1 MYVLLFPATYD
12 TEHHLTSGVRV
23 PMRKAGLAAG
33 GGRGGDLRTFAG
45 RSLAVL
51 ALAILAIAAG
61 FIATSS
67 NSSRTTATVTPGII
81 DLYKG
86 APLGFE
92 RNDGQTDARVK
103 FLSRGD
109 GYMLFL
115 TPSAAVLSMRARSK
129 NAAEVLR
136 MEMVGANSRAKIEGD
151 DRLPGKSNYFI
162 GNDPTKWHDNIPSY
176 SKVWYRG
183 VYPGVDLAFYGA
195 NQRQLEYDFVL
206 APGADPNAIGVRFEG
221 AKNLALDQ
229 QGDLIIQLAD
239 GGKVIHHAPAIYQEI
254 GGTRE
259 TVNGK
264 CVLRGGS
271 AVGFELASYDHSR
284 AVYIDPGLTYST
296 YLGGNKTDAATGIAV
311 ESSDS
316 SGFAYVTGSATST
329 DFPTSAGA
337 FQTKNNS
344 TAAITPTNAFVTK
357 LNADGSGLVYST
369 YLGGSGSDSASGIAV
384 DSSGDAYVAGTA
396 GSTDFP
402 TTIGAYQTKTNST
415 ASFGSNAFVTK
426 LAADGS
432 SLVYST
438 YLGGSGRD
446 SATGIAIDSLD
457 FAYVTGS
464 AGSTDFPTTKGAFQT
479 TNNATE
485 SQDNAFI
492 TKLNTGG
499 TGLVYSTYLGGSAS
513 DNSVAIAVD
522 SMGFAYV
529 TGTADSNNF
538 PTTSGAFQTT
548 DPTTS
553 YTQSFVTK
561 LKTDGSALVYSTY
574 LGGTTGYDVSDAIA
588 VDSGGYAYVAGGAN
602 ASDFPTTAGAF
613 QTANNTTYLAG
624 TNAFVTKFKTDG
636 SGLVYSTYVGGS
648 FIDLAQS
655 IAVDSSGYAYITGS
669 SYSSDYP
676 TTACAFQPGN
686 ASGANMGANGFVTKL
701 ATDGSSLIN
710 STYLGG
716 TTKETEHPED
726 YGAGIALDSSDFTY
740 VTGGAA
746 SANFPTTAGAFQG
759 TNHSTLSG
767 PQASNAF
774 VTKLSLAPVSVCST
788 ATPTSTSG
796 TPTPSG
802 TPAPSGTPTSSS
814 GSPTPSAT
822 PTSSSSKTPTPT
834 ASPTGTPS
842 PTATATAEC
851 TATPVPGKIRIKSKH
866 ANFGSVEV
874 GGMKE
879 KTLTISNAGKVSKK
893 KHPGTITII
902 GESSNNPAFTV
913 KEACTCQQLT
923 PRMKHVKAG
932 SCGVEILFA
941 PSEPMK
947 YSGTLM
953 ITDNLSPSGMQTVK
967 LRGSGKAGKK

>member
-1 MYVLLFPATYD
+1 
-12 TEHHLTSGVRV
+12 
-23 PMRKAGLAAG
+23 MRKAGLAAE
-33 GGRGGDLRTFAG
+33 GGRGDLRTFG

-51 ALAILAIAAG
+51 AVAILAIAAG

-67 NSSRTTATVTPGII
+67 NSSRTNATLTPGII

-115 TPSAAVLSMRARSK
+115 TPSAAVLSMRTSSK

-136 MEMVGANSRAKIEGD
+136 MEMVGANSRAKIEGN
-151 DRLPGKSNYFI
+151 DRLAGESNYFI
-162 GNDPTKWHDNIPSY
+162 GNDPTKWHTNIPSY

-195 NQRQLEYDFVL
+195 NQSQLEYDFVL

-221 AKNLALDQ
+221 AKHLALDQ
-229 QGDLIIQLAD
+229 RGDLIIQLAD

-259 TVNGK
+259 TINGK
-264 CVLRGGS
+264 CVLRGGN
-271 AVGFELASYDHSR
+271 AVGFVLASYDHSR
-284 AVYIDPGLTYST
+284 PVYIDPGLTYST
-296 YLGGNKTDAATGIAV
+296 YLGGSKTDAANGIAV
-311 ESSDS
+311 ESSES

-329 DFPTSAGA
+329 DFPTTTGA

-344 TAAITPTNAFVTK
+344 TASTTPTNAFVTK

-369 YLGGSGSDSASGIAV
+369 YLGGSGSDSATGIAV
-384 DSSGDAYVAGTA
+384 DSSGFAYVAGTA

-402 TTIGAYQTKTNST
+402 TTTGAYQTKNNST

-426 LAADGS
+426 LATDGS

-446 SATGIAIDSLD
+446 SAYGIAVDSLD
-457 FAYVTGS
+457 FAYVTGN
-464 AGSTDFPTTKGAFQT
+464 ALSTNFPTTTGAFQT
-479 TNNATE
+479 TNNSTE
-485 SQDNAFI
+485 GGFNAFI
-492 TKLNTGG
+492 TKLNTGA
-499 TGLVYSTYLGGSAS
+499 TELVYSTYLGGTAS
-513 DNSVAIAVD
+513 DTSAAIAVD
-522 SMGFAYV
+522 SLGYAYV
-529 TGTADSNNF
+529 TGSANSDNF
-538 PTTSGAFQTT
+538 PTTTGAFQTT

-561 LKTDGSALVYSTY
+561 LKTDGSGLVYSTY
-574 LGGTTGYDVSDAIA
+574 LGGTTGYNVSDGIA
-588 VDSGGYAYVAGGAN
+588 VDSGGYAYVTGGVN
-602 ASDFPTTAGAF
+602 ATDFPTTAGAF
-613 QTANNTTYLAG
+613 QTTNKTTYSAG
-624 TNAFVTKFKTDG
+624 ENAFVTKFKTDG

-648 FIDLAQS
+648 FIDQGQS

-676 TTACAFQPGN
+676 TTPCAFQPNN

-726 YGAGIALDSSDFTY
+726 YGDGIALDSSDFTY

-746 SANFPTTAGAFQG
+746 STNFPTTAGAFQG
-759 TNHSTLSG
+759 TNHSTLTG

-774 VTKLSLAPVSVCST
+774 VTKLSLAPVSVCPT
-788 ATPTSTSG
+788 ATATSTSG

-802 TPAPSGTPTSSS
+802 SPTSSSGTPTPSGTPTSSS
-814 GSPTPSAT
+814 GSPTPSG
-822 PTSSSSKTPTPT
+822 TPTPSSSMT
-834 ASPTGTPS
+834 PTPSASPTGS
-842 PTATATAEC
+842 PTVTATVEC
-851 TATPVPGKIRIKSKH
+851 TPTPVPGKIRIKSKH

-879 KTLTISNAGKVSKK
+879 KTLFITNAGKVSKR
-893 KHPGTITII
+893 KHPGPITII
-902 GESSNNPAFTV
+902 GESSNSPAFTV
-913 KEACTCQQLT
+913 KEACACQQLM
-923 PRMKHVKAG
+923 PRMKRVKAG
-932 SCGVEILFA
+932 SCTVEILFA
-941 PSEPMK
+941 PSEAMK

-953 ITDNLSPSGMQTVK
+953 ITDNLSPSGMQTVR
-967 LRGSGKAGKK
+967 LSGSGKAGKK